1 MNMKLRKF
9 SAHHTASSKREEKP
23 DPYAI
28 IEALKIMEQKIEN
41 LSERVQHLLDL
52 VASLG

>member
-1 MNMKLRKF
+1 MKPRKF
-9 SAHHTASSKREEKP
+9 SAHHIAPKRKERP